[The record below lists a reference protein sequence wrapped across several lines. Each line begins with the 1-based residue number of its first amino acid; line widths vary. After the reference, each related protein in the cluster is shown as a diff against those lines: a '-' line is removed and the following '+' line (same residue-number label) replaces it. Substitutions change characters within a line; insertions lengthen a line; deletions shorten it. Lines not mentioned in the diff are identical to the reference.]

1 MKPSVK
7 KILTAEQLPS
17 ICNYYARQH
26 QGLYAIE
33 TTNIFL
39 VKRIQG
45 FGVPHSKKSNYI
57 YSPTTRG
64 IIVVT
69 DAPNHDLADWI
80 DYMGN
85 DIISHWQN
93 PKEPFSV
100 KTSYWREPEDRRK
113 RGRKPGTKLQP
124 MNEIER
130 RQIIEAIEQNMVTKQ
145 FTQLDL
151 AGRLGISASYLCQ
164 LKKRH
169 LTSH

>member
-1 MKPSVK
+1 MKPTDK

-45 FGVPHSKKSNYI
+45 FGVPHKKTSNYI
-57 YSPTTRG
+57 YSPTTHG

-69 DAPNHDLADWI
+69 DAPNHTLDDWI
-80 DYMGN
+80 DYMGE

-93 PKEPFSV
+93 PKKPFKIKS
-100 KTSYWREPEDRRK
+100 TYWREPGDRRK
-113 RGRKPGTKLQP
+113 RGRKKGTSIQP
-124 MNEIER
+124 MNDLER
-130 RQIIEAIEQNMVTKQ
+130 RQIIKAIEVNMKTKEFSQ
-145 FTQLDL
+145 IAL

-169 LTSH
+169 LSNG